1 MEREE
6 ALSRLAELRA
16 ASAEL
21 GEDMAALQEEVVG
34 AARAMQE
41 DLQSLIALVAGQGG
55 GGLPQTPTMTHTLGD
70 GIAAL
75 GPMPGLHELQNP
87 PSAAPGGGASRD
99 EEELP
104 VPSGEELDLAVNS
117 VVDDLLAQGEPVT
130 KARVLAELRTTFTVS
145 EKRVKAT
152 LKSVRRERGL
162 H

>member
-55 GGLPQTPTMTHTLGD
+55 GLPQTPTMTHTLGD

-75 GPMPGLHELQNP
+75 GPMPGLHELQNAPVSP
-87 PSAAPGGGASRD
+87 PGEDQGQD
-99 EEELP
+99 LP
-104 VPSGEELDLAVNS
+104 VPSAQDLDLAVNS
-117 VVDDLLAQGEPVT
+117 TVDNLLAQGQPVT
-130 KARVLAELRTTFTVS
+130 KARVLEDLRTTYTVS
-145 EKRVKAT
+145 EKRVKAA
-152 LKSVRRERGL
+152 LKQVRTERGL
-162 H
+162 QS